1 MRVGVAPPHRRPGKR
16 GLMRRTS
23 SATGGFLPFPRRL
36 TDWRPERDRPTSPR
50 MKKALCIHDLPMAYD
65 GELQNDP
72 FCMHLRINV
81 ETPAAA
87 HIGGYLE
94 FISKKYR

>member
-1 MRVGVAPPHRRPGKR
+1 
-16 GLMRRTS
+16 
-23 SATGGFLPFPRRL
+23 
-36 TDWRPERDRPTSPR
+36 
-50 MKKALCIHDLPMAYD
+50 MAYD

-87 HIGGYLE
+87 HIGG
-94 FISKKYR
+94 SRADAGGRGP